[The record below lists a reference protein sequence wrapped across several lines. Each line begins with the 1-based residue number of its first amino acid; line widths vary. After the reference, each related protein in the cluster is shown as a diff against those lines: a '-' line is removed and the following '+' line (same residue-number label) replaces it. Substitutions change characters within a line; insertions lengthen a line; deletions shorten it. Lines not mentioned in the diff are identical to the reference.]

1 MDQEKLWATFQ
12 QTGKVQDYLRYCGI
26 DVYGAGENVVS
37 DKDAQEETHETDN
50 RRIGDT
56 RK

>member
-50 RRIGDT
+50 RRFGDT